1 MERDR
6 EYLDQA
12 RIIAKEATHGAV
24 KVDGKG
30 RSVAYSNR
38 NDTYAYI
45 KALEEEWASNNG
57 STLYLTHGVNSRNA
71 MKLVDAGIKRVVY
84 LKEFGIGVGT
94 ELLRSQGVKV
104 EMFIQEY

>member
-24 KVDGKG
+24 KVDRDG
-30 RSVAYSNR
+30 RSVAYSNK

-45 KALEEEWASNNG
+45 KALEEEWASNDG
-57 STLYLTHGVNSRNA
+57 ATMYLTHGVNSRNA
-71 MKLVDAGIKRVVY
+71 MKLVEAGIKRVVY
-84 LKEFGIGVGT
+84 SKEFGIGIGT
-94 ELLRSQGVKV
+94 ELLKSQGVKV
-104 EMFIQEY
+104 EMFI

>member
-24 KVDGKG
+24 KVDSKG
-30 RSVAYSNR
+30 RSVAYSNK

-45 KALEEEWASNNG
+45 KALEEGWASNEG
-57 STLYLTHGVNSRNA
+57 ATMYLTHGVNSRNA

-84 LKEFGIGVGT
+84 SQEFGIGVGT
-94 ELLRSQGVKV
+94 ELLRSQGIEVVKL
-104 EMFIQEY
+104 ML